1 MHKIFTWTV
10 LLASLAPHVSCILKA
25 DSSIN
30 LQESIQPLE
39 TPSAPMPQIRGVIIP
54 VQNTSLAIQT
64 SQGEALSDPA
74 EEAPANVQEQLP
86 VSETLEK
93 PTVQSSNIQT
103 SQEEVSLDPTQEAST
118 NVQEPLPAPETL
130 ETPAVESSNIQ
141 TSQEEV
147 SLDPI
152 QEASANVQEP
162 LPASETLAAPAVESV
177 PLQEPVVP
185 SPQVRGVLVPLQE
198 PVLEPPAPL
207 VQEAPP
213 KVTDS
218 SVSVRKAPPTIIFS
232 APEVSPSCQI
242 EVVSENS
249 DEKERSKLDE
259 LSKEMYLLILPLEL
273 YLPLLY
279 SCRLFWRANKS

>member
-118 NVQEPLPAPETL
+118 NVQEPLA
-130 ETPAVESSNIQ
+130 
-141 TSQEEV
+141 QEE
-147 SLDPI
+147 
-152 QEASANVQEP
+152 
-162 LPASETLAAPAVESV
+162 LAALKRALAREPKHLGLVERE
-177 PLQEPVVP
+177 LQALVKELIQQQELPE
-185 SPQVRGVLVPLQE
+185 SQMQATALEHLQRLLVLDLRK
-198 PVLEPPAPL
+198 LPL
-207 VQEAPP
+207 VKFVYSMIQQQVFP
-213 KVTDS
+213 KSPVQVTAL
-218 SVSVRKAPPTIIFS
+218 VH
-232 APEVSPSCQI
+232 
-242 EVVSENS
+242 
-249 DEKERSKLDE
+249 L
-259 LSKEMYLLILPLEL
+259 
-273 YLPLLY
+273 
-279 SCRLFWRANKS
+279 

>member
-74 EEAPANVQEQLP
+74 EEAPANVQEPLL

-103 SQEEVSLDPTQEAST
+103 SQEEVSSDPTQEAST
-118 NVQEPLPAPETL
+118 NVQESLSAPETL

-147 SLDPI
+147 SLDPT
-152 QEASANVQEP
+152 QEAPINLQEQ
-162 LPASETLAAPAVESV
+162 LPASETLETPPVESV

-259 LSKEMYLLILPLEL
+259 PIKRNVFANIAIGAISAAVVFVSAILASK
-273 YLPLLY
+273 
-279 SCRLFWRANKS
+279 